1 MKGPRPRR
9 LLLTAVMSA
18 ACALLLG
25 STPAYA
31 APLAGP
37 TRGEA
42 NAAFQSNFT
51 GGFAI
56 RTHNLEANGAPGG
69 PAIPTPD
76 SARIYPGEPN
86 LECCAQGWHVITLGV
101 FNEVRQSLSTVDIQ
115 FAHRDQEV
123 AAPVPRLLRES
134 ALGSDVRG
142 VSRAGVAFAR
152 LRRVLPAPRGPS
164 DRRHPPFHRKAA
176 GMGGLLQLPPT
187 PRRPRRPNTLR
198 TTTTESPRPTV
209 IGLCQLHSVMRT
221 PVSKNVASAAA
232 TRSGTRAQR
241 GSDQRKTLVG
251 RAGLEPATGGL

>member
-115 FAHRDQEV
+115 FALD
-123 AAPVPRLLRES
+123 
-134 ALGSDVRG
+134 G
-142 VSRAGVAFAR
+142 VSLQTERTAIKKLQHPFLDFSENPLWAVTFGAFLAPGS
-152 LRRVLPAPRGPS
+152 LSLCNPEIKTSIHNPVLG
-164 DRRHPPFHRKAA
+164 DEEFTTPF
-176 GMGGLLQLPPT
+176 
-187 PRRPRRPNTLR
+187 
-198 TTTTESPRPTV
+198 SV
-209 IGLCQLHSVMRT
+209 ISC
-221 PVSKNVASAAA
+221 
-232 TRSGTRAQR
+232 
-241 GSDQRKTLVG
+241 
-251 RAGLEPATGGL
+251 